1 MYVTFIF
8 LFYMCLNAFA
18 FQFGLWTWRPTA
30 RNYNAMKLVT
40 FDLRVAGGWTNLNYR
55 VGWNLS
61 STQTADTAPAAVSLA
76 WIMYLFLLYTAMYD
90 GQSWT
95 AAFLT
100 TVSLG
105 WWDVPYTCIVDR
117 IRTARAGGCGPPNG
131 ANVCNDRYHF
141 SMSIT
146 VA

>member
-1 MYVTFIF
+1 MSH
-8 LFYMCLNAFA
+8 LFFYFTCVLTHLRFNLDCGPG
-18 FQFGLWTWRPTA
+18 GLLLEITTRWSLWHSICELLEDEQTWTTGSVEICRRRRPPTP
-30 RNYNAMKLVT
+30 
-40 FDLRVAGGWTNLNYR
+40 LR
-55 VGWNLS
+55 
-61 STQTADTAPAAVSLA
+61 QQSLA
-76 WIMYLFLLYTAMYD
+76 WIMYLFLLYTTMYD

-117 IRTARAGGCGPPNG
+117 IRTARAGGCGPPDG